1 VCVGLVHDD
10 NEAQIRIS
18 EHKAHKYEPLD
29 GNADCFNAT
38 IKNMENLK
46 EHLKVDRIIRISD
59 KGCFS
64 AKIVAETVKQ
74 GFDLIASMK
83 LTEKYILLLEDAL
96 QKGHHFTLLDYLSIS
111 QARKKEPS
119 KQDRYYGLSV
129 ESSLTYGNKEYPMR
143 FIFVRSDGKVKRD
156 RNRREKQ
163 IAKIETE
170 INILK
175 EKVGMPYYRD
185 AKKLQAKIDNLCKR
199 YKEGKHLQIELLT
212 SDNGKATSFSY
223 KWDKESLEKEAI
235 FDGIYLLGT
244 TLVEHPIGTV
254 FSLFKEQHYSET
266 ANKDLK
272 GPLRIRPVFLQNL
285 DRIESLI
292 FILFL
297 SLMVYMF
304 LERWY
309 RNSVT
314 EQKQRKTTTRTLLS
328 FFRNYALTVMVSE
341 DGIQK
346 IPNSLNIIQ
355 STIFSVLGLEF
366 SQIYHKFT

>member
-83 LTEKYILLLEDAL
+83 LNEQYILLLYDAFL
-96 QKGHHFTLLDYLSIS
+96 RGQDFTLFDYLSLS

-119 KQDRYYGLSV
+119 EQDRYYGMDV
-129 ESSLTYGNKEYPMR
+129 EGSLTYGIKEYPMR
-143 FIFVRSDGKVKRD
+143 FIFIKSDGKIKRD

-163 IAKIETE
+163 IAKIESE
-170 INILK
+170 IKNIQ

-185 AKKLQAKIDNLCKR
+185 AKKLQAKIDLLCKR
-199 YKEGKHLQIELLT
+199 YKEGKHLKVELLT
-212 SDNGKATSFSY
+212 SDDGKAISLDY
-223 KWDKESLEKEAI
+223 KWDKEAVEKEAI

-244 TLVEHPIGTV
+244 TLMEHPLGTV
-254 FSLFKEQHYSET
+254 FRLFKEQHYSES

-272 GPLRIRPVFLQNL
+272 GPLRVRPVFLQNQ
-285 DRIESLI
+285 DRIEALI

-314 EQKQRKTTTRTLLS
+314 EPKQRKTTTRTLLS
-328 FFRNYALTVMVSE
+328 FFRNYALTVMVKK
-341 DGIQK
+341 DGIFQ
-346 IPNSLNIIQ
+346 IPNSLNVIQ
-355 STIFSVLGLEF
+355 NTIFSVLGLEF
-366 SQIYHKFT
+366 SEIYHKFT